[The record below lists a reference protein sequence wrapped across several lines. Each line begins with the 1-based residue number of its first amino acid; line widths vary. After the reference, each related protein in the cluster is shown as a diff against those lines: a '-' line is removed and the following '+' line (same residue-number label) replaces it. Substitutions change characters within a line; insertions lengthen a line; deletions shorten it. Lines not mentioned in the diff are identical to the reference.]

1 MCSQADEAEV
11 DVLRMAWSLGV
22 ANWAASVVCLL
33 MIVLYMQRAEC
44 AGPDPDAA
52 YLAVAWGV
60 ILGVALSGAVNKTRR
75 WFHQRAKRDLSG

>member
-1 MCSQADEAEV
+1 MSGIA
-11 DVLRMAWSLGV
+11 RSLGV
-22 ANWAASVVCLL
+22 ANWAASAVAML
-33 MIVLYMQRAEC
+33 MVFLYLQRAEC

-60 ILGVALSGAVNKTRR
+60 ILGVALSSAIARTRR